1 MSKRCSH
8 SQDDLIL
15 HFYGELEESESAVVE
30 ARMMICDGCKAAY
43 DSMVLLE
50 KTVPRTPAIN
60 LSDDVLESIRHS
72 TSARVRSISDKQQ
85 SSYSL
90 IPGFKRGPQWAMVA
104 ASVLL
109 AFVVGRS
116 SIKPDVFTDAL
127 PLEAPS
133 RISAIDYDAVQGMVQ
148 IQYEQSSMG
157 QINGGI
163 HDNEIQTLLGSAI
176 LDDENPAGRLR
187 AAQILSASSF
197 LEIQPDQKLI
207 DAFQAVL
214 ASERNPGI
222 RLQIVKALQALF
234 VRIPISDELKSQ
246 LFELLI
252 SDPNTAV
259 RLEVLE
265 LLTQSERTS
274 IEMKAIYE
282 AAQSDI
288 NPLIRRRAEEALS
301 GFQTADLLEDIK

>member
-8 SQDDLIL
+8 NQDDLVL
-15 HFYGELEESESAVVE
+15 HFYGELEESESAVVQ
-30 ARMMICDGCKAAY
+30 ARITMCDGCKTAY
-43 DSMVLLE
+43 DSLVRLE
-50 KTVPRTPAIN
+50 NTVPRTPAVT
-60 LSDDVLESIRHS
+60 LSDEVMESIRQS
-72 TSARVRSISDKQQ
+72 TGARVRALSETQR

-104 ASVLL
+104 ASVVL

-116 SIKPDVFTDAL
+116 STGPAVFTDAL

-133 RISAIDYDAVQGMVQ
+133 KISAIDYDAVQGVVQ
-148 IQYEQSSMG
+148 IQYEQSSIG
-157 QINGGI
+157 QINGAV

-176 LDDENPAGRLR
+176 MDDDNPAGRLR

-222 RLQIVKALQALF
+222 RLQIVKALQAIF
-234 VRIPISDELKSQ
+234 VRIPLSEELKAQ

-259 RLEVLE
+259 RLEVLD

-274 IEMKAIYE
+274 IEMKAILE
-282 AAQSDI
+282 AAQSDM
-288 NPLIRRRAEEALS
+288 NPLIRRRAEEALG
-301 GFQTADLLEDIK
+301 GFETADLLEDIK

>member
-15 HFYGELEESESAVVE
+15 HYYGELEESESAVIE
-30 ARMMICDGCKAAY
+30 ARIVICDGCKAAY
-43 DSMVLLE
+43 DSLVQLE
-50 KTVPRTPAIN
+50 NTLPRTPSVS
-60 LSDDVLESIRHS
+60 LSDEVLESIRQS
-72 TSARVRSISDKQQ
+72 TGARVRALSEKKS

-104 ASVLL
+104 ASVAL
-109 AFVVGRS
+109 AFMVGRS
-116 SIKPDVFTDAL
+116 SIEPGVFSDAL

-133 RISAIDYDAVQGMVQ
+133 RISAIDYDAAQGMVQ

-222 RLQIVKALQALF
+222 RLQIVKALQAIF
-234 VRIPISDELKSQ
+234 VRIPISEELKAQ

-259 RLEVLE
+259 RLEVLD

-274 IEMKAIYE
+274 IELKAILE
-282 AAQSDI
+282 AAQSDM
-288 NPLIRRRAEEALS
+288 NPLIRRRAEEALG